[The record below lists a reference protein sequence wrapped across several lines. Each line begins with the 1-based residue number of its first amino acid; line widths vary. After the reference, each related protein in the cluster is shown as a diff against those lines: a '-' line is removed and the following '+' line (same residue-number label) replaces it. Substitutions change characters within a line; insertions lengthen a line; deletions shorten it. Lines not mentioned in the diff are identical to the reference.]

1 MRNSSSPALL
11 PPPLL
16 GEMRKPEL
24 QADDA
29 ALMEMLR
36 KDRKNA
42 VINSFAKLW
51 MRLSMNFELLSEPA
65 LLFLELQNG

>member
-1 MRNSSSPALL
+1 
-11 PPPLL
+11 
-16 GEMRKPEL
+16 MRKPEL

-29 ALMEMLR
+29 ALTEMLR